1 MILKKVE
8 GRRNPRARHDS
19 RLTVSGLLGHP
30 STPKPEAGEACRDT
44 WRSLGCPS
52 TSRTLFSGLRD
63 ATTANRW
70 FLPLSSSQWGQT
82 LPTTS
87 VMFPVRMDLFVLGFY
102 GPVNNEVMSMRS
114 VNSGTVPGQV

>member
-30 STPKPEAGEACRDT
+30 STPKPERRVETPGDP
-44 WRSLGCPS
+44 WGVPQPP
-52 TSRTLFSGLRD
+52 GLSSP
-63 ATTANRW
+63 AYGTPPMANRW

-87 VMFPVRMDLFVLGFY
+87 VMFPVRIGLFVLGFN
-102 GPVNNEVMSMRS
+102 GPVNNEVMSIRS
-114 VNSGTVPGQV
+114 VNSGTVPRQV